1 LIDKDV
7 MRLLSEKTKVTRQR
21 LYQMIDDK
29 RAQYA
34 FSISRETAAYLV
46 AAENGIDI
54 SKYLK
59 DDELSKVREL
69 KAVIVSSVKPR
80 HAAKDPNSKQIV
92 VEIDRSVKIVD
103 PLLPKKFID
112 DATKMAGVYPVVYI
126 FENSVRNL
134 ILTIMNS
141 KHGEKWWDTKV
152 GAKIK
157 DKVKGRIEDEDRNRW
172 HGRRGAH
179 PIFYTDID
187 ELKSI
192 VTSNWSEF
200 QDIFPNLQWVTGK
213 IDEIEMSRNIIAHN
227 NPLED
232 RDILRLKLNLEDW
245 IKQIESWTEKSNV

>member
-1 LIDKDV
+1 MINKQI
-7 MRLLSEKTKVTRQR
+7 MQLLQQKTKVTLQR
-21 LYQMIDDK
+21 IYQMIEDK
-29 RAQYA
+29 KQQYSY
-34 FSISRETAAYLV
+34 SISKETAAYLV
-46 AAENGIDI
+46 AAENDIDI

-59 DDELSKVREL
+59 DNELAKVREL
-69 KAVIVSSVKPR
+69 KAVIVPAVRPR
-80 HAAKDPNSKQIV
+80 PTAKEASSKQIV
-92 VEIDRSVKIVD
+92 VEIDKGVKIVD

-112 DATKMAGVYPVVYI
+112 EATKMAGVYPVVYI

-134 ILTIMNS
+134 ISNVMNS
-141 KHGEKWWDTKV
+141 KHGEKWWDTNV

-157 DKVKGRIEDEDRNRW
+157 EKVKGRIENEDKNRW

-192 VTSNWSEF
+192 ITANWSDFE
-200 QDIFPNLQWVTGK
+200 DIFPNLQWATGK

-245 IKQIESWTEKSNV
+245 IKQIASWTEQSNA